1 MSTLET
7 NLVQPSTGTTLTLGA
22 SGDTITI
29 PSGATITNSGTAT
42 GFGKVLQV
50 VTWSD
55 DTHVTYAAQTS
66 TWTAM
71 TDIAASIT
79 PTSTSSKILVQMSLN
94 LSSASYS
101 AFRYTRDGT
110 QILLGSSYSSN
121 TIASTGYNGY
131 YTINPHVMTVCYFD
145 SPSTTSAVEYSLDYL
160 TPWSAGGVVY
170 YNRGYNADSYRN
182 TGTSIIILMEI
193 AG

>member
-1 MSTLET
+1 MSSELRT
-7 NLVQPSTGTTLTLGA
+7 NTIVPASGTNLTLGSNGDTVEFA
-22 SGDTITI
+22 SGTTV
-29 PSGATITNSGTAT
+29 SGLST
-42 GFGKVLQV
+42 GKVLQV

-55 DTHVTYAAQTS
+55 NTHITYAAQTS

-71 TDIAASIT
+71 SGIAASIT
-79 PTSTSSKILVQMSLN
+79 PTSTSSKIIVQMSLN
-94 LSSASYS
+94 ISSVSYS
-101 AFRYTRDGT
+101 AFRYTRNGT

-131 YTINPHVMTVCYFD
+131 YPITPHVMTVCYFD

-170 YNRGYNADSYRN
+170 YNRGYQADSYRN
-182 TGTSIIILMEI
+182 TGTSIIILTEI
-193 AG
+193 EG

>member
-1 MSTLET
+1 MSSELRT
-7 NLVQPSTGTTLTLGA
+7 NTIVPASGANLTLGG
-22 SGDTITI
+22 SGDTIEF
-29 PSGATITNSGTAT
+29 ASGTTVSGLSA
-42 GFGKVLQV
+42 GKVLQV

-55 DTHVTYAAQTS
+55 NTHITYAAQTS

-71 TDIAASIT
+71 SGIAASIT
-79 PTSTSSKILVQMSLN
+79 PTSTSSKIIVQMSLN
-94 LSSASYS
+94 ISSESYS

-110 QILLGSSYSSN
+110 QILLGSSYASN

-131 YTINPHVMTVCYFD
+131 TPITPHVMTVCYFD

-170 YNRGYNADSYRN
+170 YNRGYQADSYRN
-182 TGTSIIILMEI
+182 TGTSIIILTEI
-193 AG
+193 EG

>member
-1 MSTLET
+1 MSSELRT
-7 NLVQPSTGTTLTLGA
+7 NTIVPASGTNLTLGSNGDTVEFA
-22 SGDTITI
+22 SGTTV
-29 PSGATITNSGTAT
+29 SGLST
-42 GFGKVLQV
+42 GKVLQV

-55 DTHVTYAAQTS
+55 NTHITYAAQTS

-71 TDIAASIT
+71 SGIAASIT
-79 PTSTSSKILVQMSLN
+79 PTSASSKIIVQMSLN
-94 LSSASYS
+94 ISSESYS

-110 QILLGSSYSSN
+110 QILLGSSYASN

-131 YTINPHVMTVCYFD
+131 TPITPHVMTVCYFD

-160 TPWSAGGVVY
+160 TPWASGGVVY

-193 AG
+193 EG

>member
-1 MSTLET
+1 MSSELRT
-7 NLVQPSTGTTLTLGA
+7 NTIVPASGTNLTLGSNGDTVEFA
-22 SGDTITI
+22 SGTTV
-29 PSGATITNSGTAT
+29 SGLST
-42 GFGKVLQV
+42 GKVLQV

-55 DTHVTYAAQTS
+55 NTHITYAAQTS

-71 TDIAASIT
+71 SGIAASIT
-79 PTSTSSKILVQMSLN
+79 PTSASSKIIVQMSLN
-94 LSSASYS
+94 ISSESYS
-101 AFRYTRDGT
+101 AFRYTRNGT

-131 YTINPHVMTVCYFD
+131 YPITPHVMTVCYFD

-160 TPWSAGGVVY
+160 TPWASGGVVY

-193 AG
+193 EG